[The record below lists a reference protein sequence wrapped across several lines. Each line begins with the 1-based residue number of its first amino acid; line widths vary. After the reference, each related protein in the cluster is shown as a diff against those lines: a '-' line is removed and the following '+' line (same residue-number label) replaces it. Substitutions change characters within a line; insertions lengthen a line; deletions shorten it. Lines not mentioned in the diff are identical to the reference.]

1 MKTRELTKVAF
12 LASLLMIGYLL
23 CYNILYVEVVTFL
36 TLLYGCTQRRKIA
49 MMACF
54 CFGLLVLL
62 IFGIFPWS
70 LMYCVIFPFVTFL
83 TLLYGCTQRRKIAM
97 MACFCFGL
105 LVLLIFGIFPWSLM
119 YCVIFP
125 CYAWLASYLKKWL
138 LKGEVACIFIS
149 FIFAFLLGQL
159 IDLPYWLFSGKLTL
173 LYMAAGLKASL
184 IQGLICAIESAC
196 FFRSFLLGQ
205 LIDLPYWLFSGK
217 LTLLYMAA
225 GLKAS
230 LIQGLICAIE
240 SACFFRS
247 VSQRV
252 LKMEGIK

>member
-23 CYNILYVEVVTFL
+23 CYNILYVEVVTIL

-62 IFGIFPWS
+62 
-70 LMYCVIFPFVTFL
+70 V
-83 TLLYGCTQRRKIAM
+83 
-97 MACFCFGL
+97 
-105 LVLLIFGIFPWSLM
+105 FGIFPWSLM

-138 LKGEVACIFIS
+138 LKGEAACIFIS

-173 LYMAAGLKASL
+173 LYMV
-184 IQGLICAIESAC
+184 
-196 FFRSFLLGQ
+196 
-205 LIDLPYWLFSGK
+205 
-217 LTLLYMAA
+217 A

-247 VSQRV
+247 VSQRI